1 MKKNWTK
8 FIEWAEDAYWSWRNC
23 IDFRFIN
30 YNDRID
36 YLSFWEELNTGYY
49 QMEDEYIMRQPGFD
63 PYNLSGRDPY
73 YTYMMRK
80 K

>member
-1 MKKNWTK
+1 MR
-8 FIEWAEDAYWSWRNC
+8 FVEWVENAYWSWRNC
-23 IDFRFIN
+23 IGFRLD

-36 YLSFWEELNTGYY
+36 YLSFWEELNAGYY

-73 YTYMMRK
+73 YTYMMRRK
-80 K
+80 